1 MKILTIY
8 PGSVNDRHIAEAVG
22 VLRDGGIIIYPTDTL
37 YAFGC
42 DALNNRAI
50 ERLCHLKGLNPA
62 KNLLSVVCSDISQAA
77 EYARID
83 NHAFRILK
91 QYLPGP
97 FTFILPSSTTL
108 PKVFKGRKSVGIR
121 VPDNEIALALAREL
135 GNPLM
140 TSSIPL
146 DDFADTGYVEAVD
159 PRSVALKYENEGEI
173 ELAIDGG
180 EGSTEPSTVVDILDS
195 TSPEILRHGRGE
207 FEN

>member
-195 TSPEILRHGRGE
+195 TSPEIIRPGLGE
-207 FEN
+207 FEE

>member
-195 TSPEILRHGRGE
+195 TSPEILRPGLGE

>member
-207 FEN
+207 FEE

>member
-1 MKILTIY
+1 M
-8 PGSVNDRHIAEAVG
+8 
-22 VLRDGGIIIYPTDTL
+22 
-37 YAFGC
+37 
-42 DALNNRAI
+42 
-50 ERLCHLKGLNPA
+50 
-62 KNLLSVVCSDISQAA
+62 CSDISQAA

-159 PRSVALKYENEGEI
+159 PCSVALKYENEGEI

-195 TSPEILRHGRGE
+195 TSPKIIRPGLGE